1 MWWVLIFF
9 TCTLAM
15 YIRLKRKNKY
25 WSERGV
31 KQGSPVIIFGDKWR
45 AISHNQS
52 LAAWV
57 QKIYNYS
64 STDRYCGAYDFMSPA
79 LVLRDPDLIKDI
91 LVKDFDHFVDHKR
104 VIPEGSDPIWDK
116 NLFFLTGKKWRDM
129 RSTLSPAFTGSK
141 MRQMYVLIT
150 KSAEQF
156 VGHFLKHEKKSI
168 PIEMKD
174 TFARFT
180 NDIIASTIFGFE
192 CDSLEDPESKFYEM
206 ARRITDF
213 SGVWQGIKI
222 LGFFILPK
230 LYKVFQIKILSTKVS
245 NFFYDIVK
253 ENIKTRRLQHITR
266 PDMINLLME
275 ARENHKLIHGV
286 EITDEDVTA
295 QALVFFFAGFDSVSS
310 LMCFMSYE
318 LALHPDIQDRLRQ
331 EIDRT
336 ASELS
341 NNELT
346 YDAVKSMKYL
356 DMVVSGEL
364 KIWTIEQYLDICYL
378 YLLETLRKWP
388 ITPFVNRVCTIP
400 YTVEPKE
407 PHEQPIS
414 FKKDAIVMLP
424 IYGLHHDPK
433 YFPDPERFDPERFNE
448 TNKPKITPYTFVPF
462 GAGPRKCIGYRF
474 ALLEIK
480 VLFFYLLSK
489 FEVVPT
495 EKTQIP
501 VKLSKKSLNMT
512 PEEGLWV
519 ELKRREN

>member
-1 MWWVLIFF
+1 
-9 TCTLAM
+9 
-15 YIRLKRKNKY
+15 
-25 WSERGV
+25 
-31 KQGSPVIIFGDKWR
+31 
-45 AISHNQS
+45 
-52 LAAWV
+52 
-57 QKIYNYS
+57 
-64 STDRYCGAYDFMSPA
+64 
-79 LVLRDPDLIKDI
+79 
-91 LVKDFDHFVDHKR
+91 
-104 VIPEGSDPIWDK
+104 
-116 NLFFLTGKKWRDM
+116 
-129 RSTLSPAFTGSK
+129 
-141 MRQMYVLIT
+141 
-150 KSAEQF
+150 
-156 VGHFLKHEKKSI
+156 
-168 PIEMKD
+168 
-174 TFARFT
+174 
-180 NDIIASTIFGFE
+180 
-192 CDSLEDPESKFYEM
+192 
-206 ARRITDF
+206 
-213 SGVWQGIKI
+213 
-222 LGFFILPK
+222 
-230 LYKVFQIKILSTKVS
+230 
-245 NFFYDIVK
+245 
-253 ENIKTRRLQHITR
+253 
-266 PDMINLLME
+266 MINLLME

-356 DMVVSGEL
+356 EMVVSGEL
-364 KIWTIEQYLDICYL
+364 KIWSIEQYLDICYL